1 MDFSWRGFSSVLQRT
16 ALRLIRGLVRRFRG
30 AGEPAS
36 AADEGSG
43 LGPNAAPDVAS
54 EAAAERRWP
63 PGQGGPPE
71 HWLKIVRERAPQLLE
86 SSQTHP
92 VGEEPSSRRE
102 APTSQPERRESGAAR
117 FDLKTEVSPPAS
129 RDQAEPEPTP
139 PSGDSTPL
147 HEDPDQGRMRPPA
160 SAPTSPLEASPTRS
174 ILSRTLG
181 QWPPRSR
188 AQDDLSRPGRV
199 GIRPIA
205 TPSNDTP
212 IGSGRRP
219 ISVEA
224 ASRPSAATI
233 PFEAS
238 GRTTSNRIGPGSDG
252 RPDEQDE
259 RPESVDSGAR
269 PRPIEAEFSMRK
281 LPLMGLWG
289 RRSEEVEAPL
299 RRGSP
304 WTDSA
309 DSPPHDSDSDAA
321 APWERSPTDGAPSER
336 PSHSSDSESAA
347 SVQSTESDTAA
358 QPRPGPIPTRPPART
373 PSQPAPRLRAVES
386 RQPRRSE
393 DAPQRLPVAAA
404 VHLWPQLPSRQAA
417 SGKSQLNAL
426 LRKLKRQ
433 NRLDLEQRGIE
444 WNE

>member
-30 AGEPAS
+30 AGKTAFEG
-36 AADEGSG
+36 DEGSG
-43 LGPNAAPDVAS
+43 LGPNAAPDAAS

-71 HWLKIVRERAPQLLE
+71 HWLKVVRERAPQLLE
-86 SSQTHP
+86 SSQTP
-92 VGEEPSSRRE
+92 PAGEEPSRPRE
-102 APTSQPERRESGAAR
+102 AATSQRERRESGAAR
-117 FDLKTEVSPPAS
+117 FDLKTDVSPPAS

-139 PSGDSTPL
+139 PAGDSTPQ

-181 QWPPRSR
+181 QWAPRSR
-188 AQDDLSRPGRV
+188 DQDDLSRPGRV

-219 ISVEA
+219 TRVEA
-224 ASRPSAATI
+224 AARPSAAAI
-233 PFEAS
+233 HFEAS
-238 GRTTSNRIGPGSDG
+238 GRTTSNRTRPGSDG
-252 RPDEQDE
+252 PPDGQEE
-259 RPESVDSGAR
+259 RPESVDSGER
-269 PRPIEAEFSMRK
+269 SRPIEAEFSMRK
-281 LPLMGLWG
+281 LPIMGLWG
-289 RRSEEVEAPL
+289 RRSEEVEAPV

-309 DSPPHDSDSDAA
+309 ASPPHDSDSAA
-321 APWERSPTDGAPSER
+321 APEERSPTDGAASER

-347 SVQSTESDTAA
+347 SVQSAESDAAA
-358 QPRPGPIPTRPPART
+358 QPRPEPVPIRPPART

-393 DAPQRLPVAAA
+393 DPPQRLPNAAA
-404 VHLWPQLPSRQAA
+404 VHLWPQLPSRKAA

-433 NRLDLEQRGIE
+433 SRLDLEQRGIE